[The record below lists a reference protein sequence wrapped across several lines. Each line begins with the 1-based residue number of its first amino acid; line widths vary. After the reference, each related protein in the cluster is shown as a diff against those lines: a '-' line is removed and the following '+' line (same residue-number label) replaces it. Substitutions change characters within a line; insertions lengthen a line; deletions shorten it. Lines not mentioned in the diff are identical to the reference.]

1 MHRTLRNR
9 SQSFETFEGHYIDPT
24 TTLRTLTTT
33 VRTRVAYLF
42 SIIDAFRVISIAS
55 STNRSYE
62 AHHAL
67 CTRFYAMNKYE
78 ASQHSS
84 PALRFGNS
92 RPASARVRNMY
103 IRRCDALPRFSL
115 CLSLSIMIFRTPYTR
130 FPSVPIIFAVHKR
143 QRHFATF
150 LHSSHLSSHDGAFSP
165 LFTIRFWTL
174 LFAHSYALKGLHV
187 ESNQGLPQDFPPLTI
202 DQLSLS

>member
-1 MHRTLRNR
+1 MRRTLRNQ
-9 SQSFETFEGHYIDPT
+9 SQSLETFEGHHINST

-42 SIIDAFRVISIAS
+42 SIIDAFRIISIAS
-55 STNRSYE
+55 STDHSYE

-84 PALRFGNS
+84 PALKFGNN
-92 RPASARVRNMY
+92 RSARATVRSMY
-103 IRRCDALPRFSL
+103 IQRCDVLPRLSL

-143 QRHFATF
+143 QRRFANT
-150 LHSSHLSSHDGAFSP
+150 L
-165 LFTIRFWTL
+165 TL
-174 LFAHSYALKGLHV
+174 LPSQFA
-187 ESNQGLPQDFPPLTI
+187 
-202 DQLSLS
+202 